1 MIYMGSR
8 LEAVDYFEV
17 LGHSCPPETNPAEFF
32 IDLVTIDTE
41 DPAQCSIDNDRID
54 YLADAFHEYHGR
66 NMVDD
71 ESNGRLVPPSADR
84 YSNRR
89 RGNTMTRSSLRP
101 HERIGAL
108 LLRSI
113 RQNIRD
119 LKVNVLRIGTSIGLA
134 TIFSQ
139 LFSTM
144 KRGSP
149 IAKSIADRTALLS
162 FGAINM
168 AMVVLMKTL
177 NLFGNERCVVSRE
190 QMGNQY
196 SSFEYLISKSL
207 AELPLEIVFS
217 TIFAATLKRLTS
229 LRTPLHALAAVFSTM
244 GIAGTSLGFAIGSLT
259 GNAEEA
265 MTIGVPLNV
274 ILIAVGII
282 NPSGVDASAKT
293 PILIKALQQISPIK
307 LAIEALCIA
316 EFKGMEFDDGK
327 GRWRLSGWRLK
338 DLPRMGGL
346 ALVQNG
352 DQVLDALGLADRS
365 YEKVIKE
372 LLLLSGCN
380 LLVSWFGLSFFGPK
394 FVSSNRQTIKVP
406 VWRSLKTNVIWRHKG

>member
-1 MIYMGSR
+1 MG
-8 LEAVDYFEV
+8 
-17 LGHSCPPETNPAEFF
+17 
-32 IDLVTIDTE
+32 
-41 DPAQCSIDNDRID
+41 
-54 YLADAFHEYHGR
+54 
-66 NMVDD
+66 
-71 ESNGRLVPPSADR
+71 
-84 YSNRR
+84 
-89 RGNTMTRSSLRP
+89 
-101 HERIGAL
+101 
-108 LLRSI
+108 
-113 RQNIRD
+113 
-119 LKVNVLRIGTSIGLA
+119 K
-134 TIFSQ
+134 
-139 LFSTM
+139 
-144 KRGSP
+144 
-149 IAKSIADRTALLS
+149 
-162 FGAINM
+162 
-168 AMVVLMKTL
+168 
-177 NLFGNERCVVSRE
+177 
-190 QMGNQY
+190 QY

-244 GIAGTSLGFAIGSLT
+244 GIACASLGFAIGSLT

-293 PILIKALQQISPIK
+293 PLLIKALQQISPIR
-307 LAIEALCIA
+307 LAIEALCIT

-327 GRWRLSGWRLK
+327 GRWRLGGWRLK

-365 YEKVIKE
+365 YEKVMEE
-372 LLLLSGCN
+372 LLFLSGCN

-394 FVSSNRQTIKVP
+394 FVSERSQTIKVP
-406 VWRSLKTNVIWRHKG
+406 TWRNLKTNVIWRNKG

>member
-1 MIYMGSR
+1 MIYMGAR
-8 LEAVDYFEV
+8 LDAVNYFET
-17 LGHSCPPETNPAEFF
+17 LGHACPPETNPAEFF

-41 DPAQCSIDNDRID
+41 DPVQCSIDNDRID
-54 YLADAFHEYHGR
+54 SLAHAFRDYHGR
-66 NMVDD
+66 NLVGDR
-71 ESNGRLVPPSADR
+71 SNGRLVPPSADR
-84 YSNRR
+84 HKH
-89 RGNTMTRSSLRP
+89 SSSDNNAKRQSSRP

-108 LLRSI
+108 LLRSV
-113 RQNIRD
+113 RQNVRD
-119 LKVNVLRIGTSIGLA
+119 LKVNLLRIGTSVGLA

-177 NLFGNERCVVSRE
+177 NLFGNEKCVVTRE
-190 QMGNQY
+190 KMGKQY
-196 SSFEYLISKSL
+196 SSFDYLVSKAL
-207 AELPLEIVFS
+207 AELPLEVVFS
-217 TIFAATLKRLTS
+217 TMFAATLKRLTS
-229 LRTPLHALAAVFSTM
+229 LRTPLYSLAAVFSTM
-244 GIAGTSLGFAIGSLT
+244 GIAGASLGFAIGSLT

-282 NPSGVDASAKT
+282 NPSGVDTSAKT
-293 PILIKALQQISPIK
+293 PLLIKALQQISPIK

-327 GRWRLSGWRLK
+327 GSWRLRLK
-338 DLPRMGGL
+338 DLPRMGGK
-346 ALVQNG
+346 Q
-352 DQVLDALGLADRS
+352 
-365 YEKVIKE
+365 
-372 LLLLSGCN
+372 
-380 LLVSWFGLSFFGPK
+380 
-394 FVSSNRQTIKVP
+394 
-406 VWRSLKTNVIWRHKG
+406 